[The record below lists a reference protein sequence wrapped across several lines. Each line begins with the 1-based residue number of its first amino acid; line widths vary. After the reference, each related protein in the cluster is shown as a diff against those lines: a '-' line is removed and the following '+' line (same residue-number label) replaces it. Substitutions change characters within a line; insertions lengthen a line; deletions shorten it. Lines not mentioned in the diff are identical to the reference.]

1 MAKLNLFYKISNHF
15 TPNYLREL
23 IPFEREIA
31 HDTRNS
37 NRIEYPNVHKNYF
50 IQSFVP
56 STIRLWNNL
65 DHAIKSS
72 STINTFKSKTKNIFC
87 PNKLYR
93 PHLTGHSK
101 GFVHLAR
108 LRVGLSGLNAHRKS
122 YHFINFNNCPNCG
135 QRNEDNAHFLLKC
148 PAYAAPRAEMI
159 TKVSGL
165 VPTIL
170 GWYNSLTKANSN
182 LLVNI
187 LLK

>member
-1 MAKLNLFYKISNHF
+1 MNKKNL
-15 TPNYLREL
+15 
-23 IPFEREIA
+23 
-31 HDTRNS
+31 
-37 NRIEYPNVHKNYF
+37 
-50 IQSFVP
+50 
-56 STIRLWNNL
+56 
-65 DHAIKSS
+65 
-72 STINTFKSKTKNIFC
+72 KTKTKKIFC

-93 PHLTGHSK
+93 PHLTGHTK

-135 QRNEDNAHFLLKC
+135 QRNEDNANFLLKC

-187 LLK
+187 LLKGTLNIPAIDNHIFNYVSDFIMKTRRFR